1 MKEEM
6 EKLQRRVHGLED
18 DESSRLKEM
27 EDAAKVISNLE
38 EGMRILKD
46 ELEAKETLERK
57 KTIGKTEMNAERE
70 KLLQRI
76 IKNGGGWG

>member
-1 MKEEM
+1 MREEM

-46 ELEAKETLERK
+46 EPRQRRLWRERK
-57 KTIGKTEMNAERE
+57 QLAK
-70 KLLQRI
+70 Q
-76 IKNGGGWG
+76 